1 MSALQR
7 RRLKK
12 QEKEN
17 AAQDRRRGKCG
28 KSDVHV
34 WLNGAQPVQCSA
46 VLCSSP
52 VMNPPLLFIESKQYK
67 FKKNRCRCADV
78 GRSDDDVAGRRVS
91 RLLLLLLH
99 MYRCRQRRRRH
110 PMCCRCRC

>member
-28 KSDVHV
+28 KSDVHAAHV
-34 WLNGAQPVQCSA
+34 PVSSA
-46 VLCSSP
+46 PASSSDVLSLS
-52 VMNPPLLFIESKQYK
+52 LLS
-67 FKKNRCRCADV
+67 NLVPSV
-78 GRSDDDVAGRRVS
+78 GRQNEHQLSGCIILVMATD
-91 RLLLLLLH
+91 
-99 MYRCRQRRRRH
+99 C
-110 PMCCRCRC
+110 